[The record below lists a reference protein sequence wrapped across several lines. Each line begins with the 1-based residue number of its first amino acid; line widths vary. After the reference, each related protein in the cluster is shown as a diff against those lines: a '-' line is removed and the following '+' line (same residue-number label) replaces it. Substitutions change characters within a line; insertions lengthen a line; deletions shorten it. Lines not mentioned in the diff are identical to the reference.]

1 MFFNFNSL
9 IKWLILI
16 VSTFSMFGC
25 GLKLAEKTPP
35 PLESN
40 FVAKENLKCLTRT
53 LPYLNSFLKG
63 EPEGEQVGEFWSC
76 ARTAMRVFSRYSAGD
91 LGGDFSKESLRNFL
105 QNYFMDSKLSDGMMI
120 EGMRFKQI
128 FLGGSAEV
136 LTKSE
141 LAKAD
146 IVLEKLKII
155 SESLFPY
162 MKVYLGQWSPEVGF
176 LSSGD
181 AEYFE
186 EAYARLHSA
195 ANELGGLFLKDSP
208 DYYFDYLTNLF
219 HEVDLLIGEDS
230 TLGQFADQFI
240 PLLKKVKVAIAGGNE
255 DYLRST
261 EWKKF
266 INLSFRGFGQ
276 FLRFKYFVR
285 DSEGRTSRQVYY
297 LARTL
302 DDVISTLYDF
312 IADKPDQVMTRA
324 ELLEILEKVS
334 LIYPAFQIS
343 DSLLTEVMRLK
354 KLFFGGS
361 LSTWTLDELKKAKS
375 RVETFRNLSLGLLP
389 YLPVYELSWDK
400 SKEPQAEGERY
411 FEESFV
417 QLRKGLADLDL
428 IIEDDY
434 NLDHV
439 GVLTKELARLYPNEA
454 RLVDLDSQFQ
464 KLKPS
469 LLKLKNLVVSGEDS
483 VVRRGDWSRLFLQI
497 TPWYKL
503 FAYYKLMFIPESGL
517 FGKSDE
523 LLTLESLLDQA
534 LQVTFAVRKESPFSG
549 RQLSGLYLALQ
560 ESEIVTTRLSADGVS
575 KFIDGLLG
583 RFLTPREFQKNASS
597 EFGLTQVRYAL
608 RLLHEWLALQVKFEA
623 IFKIETGQL
632 SRLDFLSYFKAE
644 LPRGENVGSELSRRV
659 LAIFESPVPLNFRNS
674 GEIVISQAVRN
685 DAVPY
690 SYRGVSLVNL
700 YRVAAELVLNAYA
713 SEKYKDISKVYLGQ
727 AALDRFVLDVV
738 PLMVELGLLSEFKET
753 YGKSRL
759 SEANLFAARSNGDET
774 LSYFEGIDYIAM
786 LGSGFV
792 RDGKMKKSEE
802 LLSCS
807 NALKGK
813 TKWVDA
819 DCAFRYYLNQFEG
832 FILGLSDLE
841 QIYLSKNESQRQMH
855 VNLVFNAAGVIPD
868 GGQIK
873 WGDLSLVANV
883 IQYVEM
889 IMSRFDVNGDG
900 FLNNQES
907 RRAYPVFKNLLASLS
922 PVDGDKFLRA
932 LFTYMLAEGK
942 APETGREKR
951 AVFKKAYF
959 GDGEFFVKAD
969 RAQLL
974 KILAVIQEK
983 KTAD

>member
-1 MFFNFNSL
+1 MFFNFINSV
-9 IKWLILI
+9 KWLILI
-16 VSTFSMFGC
+16 VSTFLALGC

-146 IVLEKLKII
+146 VVLERLKII

-162 MKVYLGQWSPEVGF
+162 MRVYLGQWSPEVDF
-176 LSSGD
+176 LSSRD
-181 AEYFE
+181 AEFFE
-186 EAYARLHSA
+186 EAYGRLHSA
-195 ANELGGLFLKDSP
+195 AIELGGLFLKDSP
-208 DYYFDYLTNLF
+208 DYYFDYLSNLF
-219 HEVDLLIGEDS
+219 HEVDLLIGQDS
-230 TLGQFADQFI
+230 TLGQFADQFV
-240 PLLKKVKVAIAGGNE
+240 PLLKKVKVAIAGGSE
-255 DYLRST
+255 DYLKST

-334 LIYPAFQIS
+334 QIYPAFQIS
-343 DSLLTEVMRLK
+343 DGLLTEIMRLK

-400 SKEPQAEGERY
+400 SKEPEAEGERY
-411 FEESFV
+411 FEESFL
-417 QLRKGLADLDL
+417 QLNRALADLDL

-434 NLDHV
+434 NLDHI

-454 RLVDLDSQFQ
+454 RLVDLDSKFQ

-469 LLKLKNLVVSGEDS
+469 ISKIKNLTLSGDDS
-483 VVRRGDWSRLFLQI
+483 VIRRGDWARLFKQI

-503 FAYYKLMFIPESGL
+503 FAYYKMMFIPESGTYDK
-517 FGKSDE
+517 GDE
-523 LLTLESLLDQA
+523 LVTLEGLLEQA
-534 LQVTFAVRKESPFSG
+534 LNVTFAVRKEIPFSG
-549 RQLSGLYLALQ
+549 KQLSELYLAFQ
-560 ESEIVTTRLSADGVS
+560 ESDVVKTRLSADGVS
-575 KFIDGLLG
+575 KFIDSLLG
-583 RFLTPREFQKNASS
+583 KFLTPRDFHRRSYS
-597 EFGLTQVRYAL
+597 EFGPTQVRYVL
-608 RLLHEWLALQVKFEA
+608 HMLHEWISLQAKFDA
-623 IFKIETGQL
+623 VFASETSQL
-632 SRLDFLSYFKAE
+632 SRLDFLTYFKTE
-644 LPRGENVGSELSRRV
+644 LVRGENVGDALSRRV
-659 LAIFESPVPLNFRNS
+659 LAIFESPVPLNFLSS
-674 GEIVISQAVRN
+674 GEILISQAVRN
-685 DAVPY
+685 DAALY
-690 SYRGVSLVNL
+690 SYNSVSLVNL
-700 YRVAAELVLNAYA
+700 YRVATEFILNAY
-713 SEKYKDISKVYLGQ
+713 SKEKYKDIAKVDLGQ
-727 AALDRFVLDVV
+727 ADLDRFVFDVV
-738 PLMVELGLLSEFKET
+738 PLLVELGILSEFKES

-759 SEANLFAARSNGDET
+759 SEANLFAGRSNGDSA
-774 LSYFEGIDYIAM
+774 LSYFEGIDYISM

-792 RDGKMKKSEE
+792 RDGKMKGSEG
-802 LLSCS
+802 LLACPNS
-807 NALKGK
+807 LKGK
-813 TKWVDA
+813 TKWVNA
-819 DCAFRYYLNQFEG
+819 DCAFQYYLNHFEG
-832 FILGLSDLE
+832 FIVGLSDLE
-841 QIYLSKNESQRQMH
+841 QIYQNKNESQRQAY
-855 VNLVFNAAGVIPD
+855 VNLVFSAAGVLPV
-868 GGQIK
+868 GGEVK

-889 IMSRFDVNGDG
+889 IMSRFDVNADG
-900 FLNNQES
+900 YLSNQES
-907 RRAYPVFKNLLASLS
+907 RRAYPLFKQLLASLS

-942 APETGREKR
+942 APETGKEKR
-951 AVFKKAYF
+951 SIFKKAYF

-969 RAQLL
+969 RSQLL

-983 KTAD
+983 KKTD